1 MHSHTPL
8 TLNSD
13 RTEGILVAATNSMC
27 RNVDM
32 NSVMLGNVPFK
43 LSNSVSN
50 LGFVLDNQLNLNEQI
65 INVKRKLIVNLNV
78 TSHTAKFIDKNS
90 KMKLVQAQYCLQL
103 NFATVYIM
111 VYQVSYWSVSKC

>member
-43 LSNSVSN
+43 LSNSVRN
-50 LGFVLDNQLNLNEQI
+50 HGFVLGNQLNLNEQI
-65 INVKRKLIVNLNV
+65 NNVKMKIVLNLINI
-78 TSHTAKFIDKNS
+78 SRI
-90 KMKLVQAQYCLQL
+90 
-103 NFATVYIM
+103 AT
-111 VYQVSYWSVSKC
+111 CF